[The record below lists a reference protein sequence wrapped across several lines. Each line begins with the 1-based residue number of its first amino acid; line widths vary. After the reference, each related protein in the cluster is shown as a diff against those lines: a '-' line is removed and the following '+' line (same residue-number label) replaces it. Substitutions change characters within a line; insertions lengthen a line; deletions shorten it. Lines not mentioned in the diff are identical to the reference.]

1 LKVLITYGGTEE
13 PIDGVRTIS
22 NFSTGN
28 TGRVIADYLAENG
41 LDIRLLK
48 GKRAV
53 ESTNISNITE
63 FSSFDDLDEKIR
75 TYLSKEKF
83 DCIIHLAAVS
93 DFSIDYIES
102 DNKRLRD
109 VSGKIDSSKS
119 LTIHLKPN
127 FKILN
132 RLKEY
137 SGDNI
142 FVIGFKLTKNEENK
156 RKDRKEKIKNK
167 IESMF
172 KGDMVDIIVH
182 NDLSTINEK
191 VHIASIYNKHNLIKK
206 TKTKQELAKALYDL
220 LISQKFKEI

>member
-53 ESTNISNITE
+53 NSINISNITE

-75 TYLSKEKF
+75 LFLSKEKF

-102 DNKRLRD
+102 DNKKLRN
-109 VSGKIDSSKS
+109 VSGKIDSSKP

-142 FVIGFKLTKNEENK
+142 FVIGFKLTKNEK
-156 RKDRKEKIKNK
+156 KEKINDK
-167 IESMF
+167 IENMF
-172 KGDMVDIIVH
+172 SGDMVDIIVH

-191 VHIASIYNKHNLIKK
+191 THIADIYNKYNLIKR
-206 TKTKQELAKALYDL
+206 TKTKQELAKALHDL